1 MTLAAKLGGEGLGY
15 SHSSILAW
23 CSLPLVVS
31 YSVAGRTLSGVDI
44 PTRSSSMWGPLALY
58 SAEERWHQ

>member
-1 MTLAAKLGGEGLGY
+1 MTLAAKLGEEGFGY
-15 SHSSILAW
+15 SPSSIFAW

-31 YSVAGRTLSGVDI
+31 YWAAGRTLSGVDI
-44 PTRSSSMWGPLALY
+44 LTRSSSMWGPLALY